1 LTFFFNENN
10 NLEAGINLADV
21 NNPLSNFSI
30 NEWQHFVLISNGN
43 EVKLYR
49 NSKLQ
54 NISSIN
60 LSLINFNSLQFSSNV
75 SSMYYKGLID
85 EVKIYNKTLTEE
97 EITQNYYNFA
107 SKGKGCCNYIT
118 LINPNLMGF
127 NDSVNYNKNVS
138 YNSKLFFDY
147 YNKNIDYNLTLWNL
161 SNLSSQQT
169 DKEYYNF
176 MLDDCM
182 IQAFNVF
189 SFDYNIETVKF
200 GLYNDSCY
208 SYVREGIY

>member
-1 LTFFFNENN
+1 
-10 NLEAGINLADV
+10 
-21 NNPLSNFSI
+21 
-30 NEWQHFVLISNGN
+30 
-43 EVKLYR
+43 
-49 NSKLQ
+49 
-54 NISSIN
+54 
-60 LSLINFNSLQFSSNV
+60 
-75 SSMYYKGLID
+75 M
-85 EVKIYNKTLTEE
+85 
-97 EITQNYYNFA
+97 
-107 SKGKGCCNYIT
+107 
-118 LINPNLMGF
+118 
-127 NDSVNYNKNVS
+127 
-138 YNSKLFFDY
+138 
-147 YNKNIDYNLTLWNL
+147 TLWNL